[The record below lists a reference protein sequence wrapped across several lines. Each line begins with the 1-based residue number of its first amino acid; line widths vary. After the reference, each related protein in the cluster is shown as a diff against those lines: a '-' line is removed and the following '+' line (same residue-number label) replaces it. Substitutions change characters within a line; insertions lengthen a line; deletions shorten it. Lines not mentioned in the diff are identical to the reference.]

1 MANTNRPRGLVP
13 VQMLGGAPW
22 SGKVNM
28 YLVPDTAALY
38 TGDIVKHAGSSGAAG
53 AVVFGQDVE
62 GMPTI
67 ARCAD
72 GTGTTDTPLGVVVGF
87 LPLQPLQDVN
97 YKAADGVDRIA
108 LVCDDPTVVFEVQED
123 ATTTPI
129 VAASVGLNVMFSTT
143 AGSTTTGLSGME
155 IISTQVA
162 STTTHPLR
170 ILGLSKRV
178 DNNFNTGGAS
188 TDKAKFLVVF
198 NSHAFGQ
205 RGSAVAPGT
214 GF

>member
-13 VQMLGGAPW
+13 IRHLSGAPW
-22 SGKVNM
+22 NGKTTM
-28 YLVPDTAALY
+28 YLVTDTAAMY
-38 TGDIVKHAGSSGAAG
+38 AGDIVKHSGTAGAAG
-53 AVVFGQDVE
+53 SVVFGQDVE
-62 GMPTI
+62 GMPVI
-67 ARCAD
+67 ARCTD
-72 GTGTTDTPLGVVVGF
+72 GTGTVDTPLGVVVGF

-97 YKAADGVDRIA
+97 YKAADGTDRIA
-108 LVCDDPTVVFEVQED
+108 LVCDDRDVVFEVQED

-129 VAASVGLNVMFSTT
+129 TVASIGLNVMFSTT

-162 STTTHPLR
+162 ATTTHPLR

-178 DNNFNTGGAS
+178 DNNLNTGGAG
-188 TDKAKFLVVF
+188 TDKAKFEVVF
-198 NSHAFGQ
+198 NQHVFKG
-205 RGSAVAPGT
+205 VA

>member
-1 MANTNRPRGLVP
+1 MANTNRPRGLIP
-13 VQMLGGAPW
+13 VSHRNGNPW
-22 SGKVNM
+22 NGKVNM
-28 YLVPDTAALY
+28 YLVTDTAALY
-38 TGDIVKHAGSSGAAG
+38 TGDIVKHSGTSGAAG
-53 AVVFGQDVE
+53 SVVYGQDVE
-62 GMPTI
+62 GMPVI
-67 ARCAD
+67 ARCTD

-97 YKAADGVDRIA
+97 YKAADGTDRIA
-108 LVCDDPTVVFEVQED
+108 LVCDDPSVVFEVQED

-143 AGSTTTGLSGME
+143 AGSTSTGTSGME

-162 STTTHPLR
+162 TTTTHPLR

-178 DNNFNTGGAS
+178 DNNFNTGGTG

-198 NSHAFGQ
+198 NQHVFLG
-205 RGSAVAPGT
+205 VL